1 MQTYGPETILFNE
14 LPLTDINFFD
24 FSIGSATI
32 KAIRENIA
40 IWYYALRNLA
50 IGLLL
55 AMLIYVG
62 IRMALSTVA
71 SEEAKYKKMLKDW
84 VVSFVLVF
92 LLQYII
98 IFTINCNN
106 GLVAIMNAARQN
118 VTAGSFDNVINNFA
132 TQALGISFVQGLGSS
147 IVFCILVGMTLSF
160 LIFYIK
166 RMLTIGFLIVIAPIV
181 TITYSIDKM
190 GDNKSQAL
198 DKWLKEFVY
207 TILIQ
212 PFQCLIYLIFAITA
226 LDVMKDN
233 SIGSAVLGVVMIL
246 FIHQAEDIVRSIFSF
261 EHAHSLGSTLTTMAL
276 ASTMTKAI
284 GKVSD
289 AKKGASEGKA
299 KAAGPVDGK
308 DKQNKPK
315 KKLADRKGPVGAL
328 ARTKAGQAA
337 TKAGEAVSKK
347 AARAKAGA
355 ARLKNTPVGKYLGLS
370 AKGAAMI
377 AGAAMGAGVSGNGKG
392 AAAGGALGMG
402 IAGMAG
408 GAWQSMSDKQASKD
422 AEEARTNAEK
432 LKEPQENTAKE
443 YHTWAQRTGLDPSS
457 AAPNAQRIVQRV
469 LAGEDMSSFDRTD
482 RDFAQS
488 ISNLET
494 AYKDI
499 GVSSKNMESQIMNTI
514 NKIQNGEI
522 NPPA

>member
-1 MQTYGPETILFNE
+1 
-14 LPLTDINFFD
+14 
-24 FSIGSATI
+24 
-32 KAIRENIA
+32 
-40 IWYYALRNLA
+40 
-50 IGLLL
+50 
-55 AMLIYVG
+55 MLIYVG

-106 GLVAIMNAARQN
+106 ALVSIMNSARQN
-118 VTAGSFDNVINNFA
+118 VTSGGFDAIINSFQS
-132 TQALGISFVQGLGSS
+132 QALGISFVTGLGSS
-147 IVFCILVGMTLSF
+147 IIFCILVGMTLSF

-212 PFQCLIYLIFAITA
+212 PFQCLIYLIFAVTA
-226 LDVMKDN
+226 LEIMKDN
-233 SIGSAVLGVVMIL
+233 SFGSAVLGVVMIL

-261 EHAHSLGSTLTTMAL
+261 EHAHSLGSALTTMAL

-289 AKKGASEGKA
+289 AKKGGGKA

-308 DKQNKPK
+308 DKQSKPK
-315 KKLADRKGPVGAL
+315 KKLADRKGPVGAF
-328 ARTKAGQAA
+328 ARTKVGQAT
-337 TKAGEAVSKK
+337 TKAGGAVAKTASK
-347 AARAKAGA
+347 AKAGA
-355 ARLKNTPVGKYLGLS
+355 ARLKNTPAGKYLGLS

-377 AGAAMGAGVSGNGKG
+377 AGAAMGAGVGGAGKG

-402 IAGMAG
+402 IAGVAG
-408 GAWQSMSDKQASKD
+408 GVWQGMSDKQAAKD
-422 AEEARTNAEK
+422 AAQARTNAQK
-432 LKEPQENTAKE
+432 LKAPQENTAKE
-443 YHTWAQRTGLDPSS
+443 YHTWAQRTGLDPAT
-457 AAPNAQRIVQRV
+457 AAPQAQRIVQRV
-469 LAGEDMSSFDRTD
+469 LAGEDISSFSRTD

-494 AYKDI
+494 AYKDVGI
-499 GVSSKNMESQIMNTI
+499 SQKNMESQIMNTI

>member
-1 MQTYGPETILFNE
+1 
-14 LPLTDINFFD
+14 
-24 FSIGSATI
+24 
-32 KAIRENIA
+32 
-40 IWYYALRNLA
+40 
-50 IGLLL
+50 
-55 AMLIYVG
+55 
-62 IRMALSTVA
+62 MALSTVA

-106 GLVAIMNAARQN
+106 ALVSIMNSARQN
-118 VTAGSFDNVINNFA
+118 VTSGGFDAIINNFA
-132 TQALGISFVQGLGSS
+132 TEALGVSFVNGLGSS
-147 IVFCILVGMTLSF
+147 IIFCILVGMTLSF

-212 PFQCLIYLIFAITA
+212 PFQCLIYLIFAVTA
-226 LDVMKDN
+226 LEIMKDN
-233 SIGSAVLGVVMIL
+233 SFGSAVLGVVMIL

-261 EHAHSLGSTLTTMAL
+261 EHAHSLGSALTTMAL

-289 AKKGASEGKA
+289 AKKGGGGDGKA

-308 DKQNKPK
+308 DKQAKPK

-328 ARTKAGQAA
+328 ARTKAGQVA
-337 TKAGEAVSKK
+337 TKAGGAVAKTAS
-347 AARAKAGA
+347 RAKAGA
-355 ARLKNTPVGKYLGLS
+355 ARLKNTPAGKFLGLS

-377 AGAAMGAGVSGNGKG
+377 AGAAMGAGVAGAGKG

-408 GAWQSMSDKQASKD
+408 GAWQGMSDKQAAKD
-422 AEEARTNAEK
+422 AAQARTNAEK
-432 LKEPQENTAKE
+432 LKAPQENTAKE

-457 AAPNAQRIVQRV
+457 AAPDAQRIVQRV
-469 LAGEDMSSFDRTD
+469 LAGEDMSSFSRTD

-499 GVSSKNMESQIMNTI
+499 GVSGKNMESQIMNTI